1 MAGPVIGS
9 ERLEA
14 IKIREAFG
22 DDLTKVCDKL
32 GETYLCVRRE
42 RIADVIQF
50 LKDDPDLAY
59 DYFVECLGV
68 DYLTWTGERD
78 VDGRFEV
85 VYNLYSTK
93 NLSRIYLKVGVDDGE
108 LVPTAKNVFLGA
120 EFPEREIWDLFG
132 VVFQGN
138 EQSERFLLPNDWKGH
153 PLRKDEPLGGEDV
166 VFAQGTE
173 GPAVEDESTPH
184 AGESFEGKTGSEDV
198 GGR

>member
-1 MAGPVIGS
+1 MSSPAVGS

-14 IKIREAFG
+14 IKIREEFG
-22 DDLTKVCDKL
+22 DALTKVCQKFD
-32 GETYLCVRRE
+32 ETYLCIRRE
-42 RIADVIQF
+42 KIADVIQF
-50 LKDDPDLAY
+50 LKDDADLAY

-68 DYLTWTGERD
+68 DYLTWKGERD
-78 VDGRFEV
+78 VEGRFEV

-108 LVPTAKNVFLGA
+108 SVPTAKHVFLGA

-132 VVFQGN
+132 VVFEGN
-138 EQSERFLLPNDWKGH
+138 QHSGRFLLPDNWKGH

-184 AGESFEGKTGSEDV
+184 AGESFEGETGSEKI